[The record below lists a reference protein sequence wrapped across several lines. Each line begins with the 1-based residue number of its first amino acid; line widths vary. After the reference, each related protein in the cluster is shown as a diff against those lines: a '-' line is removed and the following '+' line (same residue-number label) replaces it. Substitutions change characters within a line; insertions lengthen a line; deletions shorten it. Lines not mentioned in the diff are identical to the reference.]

1 MDFYRDLWPNPEERY
16 FWDELGAIKG
26 LWNGSWCV
34 VGDFNVILSL
44 EERSR
49 GGSLNSN
56 MRRFSKIIE
65 DLELKDLPLFGSLFT
80 WSGGVNNQTFSRL
93 DRFLINE
100 RWDCYF
106 RVRDSV
112 LP

>member
-106 RVRDSV
+106 RVQDSV

>member
-1 MDFYRDLWPNPEERY
+1 M
-16 FWDELGAIKG
+16 GAIKG

-34 VGDFNVILSL
+34 VRDFNVILSL
-44 EERSR
+44 EECSR

-56 MRRFSKIIE
+56 MRRFSEIIE

-106 RVRDSV
+106 RVQDSV